1 MIFKHL
7 GYKTTLAIVT
17 VSLAACSAKAPEDA
31 FIHRALHD
39 YILPLHGNMAERSKH
54 FDEVVSTQCSHS
66 ASELD
71 MAALQEAWRL
81 NMRAWQQLQ
90 AINYGPINEQN
101 LAWKFQFWPD
111 SKNLVAKKTR
121 PLLAENADLSVE
133 KFAKSSTVVQ
143 GLSAVE
149 YLLFDFKLASKSP
162 SKEALCGLLSM
173 QASQLKVN
181 SSKLLQ
187 EWQGS
192 YGKQL
197 SNYGP
202 ENVSFPDAKTAVAY
216 IIDGQLALLE
226 TASNKKLADAL
237 GSKRKNARV
246 NPYLLE
252 SWRSQNSRKN
262 LLANLASVDLLWHR
276 AGMKSYLE
284 SQGAK
289 GLADK
294 IEAELL
300 ATQELLRADSRS
312 FFSALT
318 AGDKDNASAV
328 NQSLKSLTKLYKH
341 EIPAALEIQ
350 LGFNNNDGD

>member
-7 GYKTTLAIVT
+7 RYKPTLAFMIIG
-17 VSLAACSAKAPEDA
+17 LAACSAKSPEDA

-54 FDEVVSTQCSHS
+54 FDEVVSAQCSDS
-66 ASELD
+66 VSGLD
-71 MAALQEAWRL
+71 KTALQEAWRL

-90 AINYGPINEQN
+90 AINYGPVNEQN

-111 SKNLVAKKTR
+111 SKNLVAKKIR
-121 PLLAENADLSVE
+121 PLLAGDAELSVE
-133 KFAKSSTVVQ
+133 KFSKSSTVVQ
-143 GLSAVE
+143 GLSAIE
-149 YLLFDFKLASKSP
+149 YLLFDPKLASKPP
-162 SKEALCGLLSM
+162 SNEVLCGLLSM
-173 QASQLKVN
+173 QTSQLKVN

-202 ENVSFPDAKTAVAY
+202 ENVSFPDAKTAAAY
-216 IIDGQLALLE
+216 IIDGQLSLLE

-237 GSKRKNARV
+237 GSKRKSARV

-262 LLANLASVDLLWHR
+262 LLANLASIDLLWHR

-284 SQGAK
+284 NQDAK
-289 GLADK
+289 DLANK

-312 FFSALT
+312 FFSSLSDAE
-318 AGDKDNASAV
+318 AENAQAV
-328 NQSLKSLTKLYKH
+328 NRSLISLTKLYKH
-341 EIPAALEIQ
+341 EIPAALGIQ